1 MKRKPD
7 WLKVKLQGSGLSER
21 VKKTLAD
28 LDLNTVCT
36 EANCPNRMEC
46 YEKGTATFMI
56 LGKNCTRNCTF
67 CNVSRGIPD
76 IVNEKEAENVARAV
90 DQLGLR
96 HAVIT
101 SVTRDDLPDQG
112 AQQFVKIVQKIRKL
126 NKKITIELLIP
137 DLQGKRELLDLII
150 DSKPD
155 VLNHNLETVPELYD
169 KVRPMANF
177 KTSLE
182 VIRYFKERDPEIISK
197 SGLMLG
203 LGEKNDQVLFALDKL
218 AKVDCDILTLG
229 QYLQPSAKHYPV
241 YEYVQPET
249 FDYYK
254 EKALE
259 MGFKQ
264 VSSAPLVRSSYY
276 AEDLTF

>member
-203 LGEKNDQVLFALDKL
+203 LGEKTDQVLFALDKL

-241 YEYVQPET
+241 YEYVLPET